1 MDKISNRVER
11 TDYLYKD
18 LQFIQYENHYS
29 VSTDTYLLADFV
41 QMTKVAKRRMI
52 ELCSGNGAISLIL
65 KRKYDIDMTMLEIQ
79 DDLVELSKKNIAI
92 NKINRIEALQ
102 GDIKNIKE
110 LYRPSSFDYV
120 VCNPPYFPVENMPNL
135 KQGSNHSISRHEIL
149 CNLDDVMSS
158 TRYLLKQNGKF
169 FMVHRSY
176 RLADIILT
184 CTKYGLG
191 IKRVKFVYSKESSDT
206 SKIVLIEG
214 SVSNI
219 HDTKIEQPMYIY
231 NEDSTYTEDMEKV
244 YGF

>member
-1 MDKISNRVER
+1 MNNIKKER
-11 TDYLYKD
+11 IDYLYKD
-18 LQFIQYENHYS
+18 LKFIQYEDHYS

-41 QMTKVAKRRMI
+41 NMTKVAKKKMM

-65 KRKYDIDMTMLEIQ
+65 KEKYDIDTTMLEIQ
-79 DDLVELSKKNIAI
+79 EDLVELSKKNIEANNI
-92 NKINRIEALQ
+92 SKIAAVQ
-102 GDIKNIKE
+102 GDIKDIKE

-135 KQGSNHSISRHEIL
+135 KQGNNHSISRHEIL
-149 CNLDDVMSS
+149 CNLDDVLSS
-158 TRYLLKQNGKF
+158 IRYLLKQNGKF

-184 CTKYGLG
+184 CSKYNLG
-191 IKRVKFVYSKESSDT
+191 IKRVRFVYSKESSEN

-214 SVSNI
+214 SVSNV

-231 NEDSTYTEDMEKV
+231 NEDSTYSSEMMKV
-244 YGF
+244 YGL